1 MTIRVNKSTIETK
14 KIRYFKAQGSYTEVY
29 LKSGKSNLII
39 SNLGTIQQKLCNKT
53 FLRCHHSYILNINEI
68 KEIDEDFTRFVLK
81 SGSTV
86 PISKRKRNK
95 TKKVLS
101 QILSKNLQKINNVS
115 KIIEASN

>member
-1 MTIRVNKSTIETK
+1 MTIRVNKSIIETK

-39 SNLGTIQQKLCNKT
+39 CNLGAIQRKLCNKT

-68 KEIDEDFTRFVLK
+68 KEIDDGFSRFVLR

-86 PISKRKRNK
+86 PISKRKRNEIRK
-95 TKKVLS
+95 ALS
-101 QILSKNLQKINNVS
+101 EILSKNLQKFSHVKS
-115 KIIEASN
+115 KS